1 VALFVA
7 VGLLI
12 IGVVA
17 GYLVGSSRER
27 QRLRDSHAAPAAVL
41 TGRVIVFNMPSRW
54 IIFYPDGVVDPDNDA
69 DYQWYVVS
77 DYWQDATGGY
87 HSAGDYP
94 PCLFGGGAV
103 EANPRRV
110 ELTSIDWDN
119 GTRQPM
125 HVAVRVHCLD

>member
-1 VALFVA
+1 MPYPASVADLGGWLRAVAGRRVALFVA

-41 TGRVIVFNMPSRW
+41 TGRVIVSNMPSRW

-77 DYWQDATGGY
+77 DYWATT
-87 HSAGDYP
+87 
-94 PCLFGGGAV
+94 
-103 EANPRRV
+103 RRAWSV
-110 ELTSIDWDN
+110 AAPWRR
-119 GTRQPM
+119 TR
-125 HVAVRVHCLD
+125 VGSS